1 MRVSWQTAVAASGML
16 ATMMVMGTN
25 AAAPEPTSMSV
36 TVNPTQ
42 ILPTG
47 SATVTGAVVT
57 TVGGVAVT
65 CGHGQLQYDIVGDTD
80 INGNPIG
87 YLQLLGP
94 TALSATG
101 DFSATFD
108 ASVIT
113 KDVLGVPTALA
124 AGDQIQLRAGY
135 APSGGG
141 CDFFAV
147 GPGQSPT
154 TTLTIIAAPCLTPVS
169 ITADFATGVGLPP
182 AGYEGDWSFRIVVS
196 ACEAV
201 TKVTA
206 QGGTSAWTDFTATGF
221 IPDTGTAA
229 IRKQNNKTTVILWTI
244 GDMAA
249 NTQATMYVTVH
260 GKVKP
265 GTRSGTELFLSG
277 PWSAT
282 FTDAALAT
290 LKSTYTGRVSVFVQ

>member
-1 MRVSWQTAVAASGML
+1 MRVRWQTAIAASAVL
-16 ATMMVMGTN
+16 ATTMGI
-25 AAAPEPTSMSV
+25 AAAPTPTTMSIS
-36 TVNPTQ
+36 VNPTQ

-57 TVGGVAVT
+57 TVGSTPVT
-65 CGHGQLQYDIVGDTD
+65 CGQGQLQYDIVGDTD

-87 YLQLLGP
+87 YIQFLGP

-101 DFSATFD
+101 DFSAIFD

-113 KDVLGVPTALA
+113 KDVLGVPTPLA

-135 APSGGG
+135 APSGGQCG
-141 CDFFAV
+141 FEAQ

-154 TTLTIIAAPCLTPVS
+154 TTLTIIAAPCLTPLS

-182 AGYEGDWSFRIVVS
+182 AGYEGDWSYRIVVT

-206 QGGTSAWTDFTATGF
+206 QGGTSGWTDFTATGF
-221 IPDTGTAA
+221 VPDTGTAA
-229 IRKQNNKTTVILWTI
+229 VRKQNNKSTIILWTI

-249 NTQATMYVTVH
+249 NQTATMYITVH

-265 GTRSGTELFLSG
+265 GTKSGTELFLSG

-282 FTDAALAT
+282 YTDASLAT
-290 LKSTYTGRVSVFVQ
+290 LKSTYTGRVSIVVQ